1 MEKQRPRGSCGE
13 STLRVPSCR
22 GSRGVTAFQAEPRTG
37 LVRKERRGRL
47 LRPPQRTCK
56 LAPPLSLFQSM
67 TKQPV
72 DFLLRSS
79 PCWFQLWWEAE
90 ERNSGAPNLN
100 SLGAQSLRTSF

>member
-1 MEKQRPRGSCGE
+1 MWTWKGKGQGE
-13 STLRVPSCR
+13 STLGVPSCH

-79 PCWFQLWWEAE
+79 LASSSCGGRQRRGTVEPQ
-90 ERNSGAPNLN
+90 
-100 SLGAQSLRTSF
+100 T

>member
-1 MEKQRPRGSCGE
+1 MWTWKGKGQGE
-13 STLRVPSCR
+13 STLGVPSCH

-79 PCWFQLWWEAE
+79 LAGSSCGGRQRRGTVEPQ
-90 ERNSGAPNLN
+90 
-100 SLGAQSLRTSF
+100 T